1 MHKQKDGQLQNSL
14 FVTNT
19 KVNLVPASWLVQQLS
34 LSIQYIIWAQKNTS
48 YIHSLQPFNSHTCFT
63 YVGVAEV

>member
-19 KVNLVPASWLVQQLS
+19 KVNLESASWLVQELS
-34 LSIQYIIWAQKNTS
+34 LSIQYIIWAQKHTS
-48 YIHSLQPFNSHTCFT
+48 YIHSLQSFNSHTCFT
-63 YVGVAEV
+63 